1 MNELIYVNNLYKYFG
16 KTEVLKGVSCKIEKG
31 EKVAVIGP
39 SGSGKS
45 TFLRCMNLLEEPT
58 YGEVWT
64 DGRLLTPVD
73 PYLHFDI
80 IRLSD
85 TYKRLVNEKREEK
98 LAEKKAGRHAETAG
112 ATKTAETVAAAE
124 SETAAEVN
132 GTPTGASRAV
142 GNAESEKASTAG
154 AESFCGVLTKEEE
167 AAIDKE
173 VISDIKKHDMLKNRE
188 GREYARAIKKFY
200 KENVQNVDLA
210 RRRIGMV
217 FQHFNLFNNLTV
229 MGNMILAPTELKIK
243 TKEEAE
249 KKAMELLGRIGLAD
263 KAGAYPSTLSG
274 GQKQRIA
281 IVRALMMEPEVI
293 LFDEPTSAL
302 DPEMVGE
309 VLELMKSLA
318 DEGMTMV
325 IVTHEMG
332 FAREV
337 ASRVLFMDEGVIKEE
352 APPSEFFSRPKDPRL
367 KEFLSKVL

>member
-98 LAEKKAGRHAETAG
+98 LAEKKAGRLAETAG

-132 GTPTGASRAV
+132 GTATGASRAV

>member
-98 LAEKKAGRHAETAG
+98 LAEKKAGRLAETAG
-112 ATKTAETVAAAE
+112 AMKTAETVAAAE

-132 GTPTGASRAV
+132 GTATGASRAV

-352 APPSEFFSRPKDPRL
+352 APPSEFFSRPKDPRP